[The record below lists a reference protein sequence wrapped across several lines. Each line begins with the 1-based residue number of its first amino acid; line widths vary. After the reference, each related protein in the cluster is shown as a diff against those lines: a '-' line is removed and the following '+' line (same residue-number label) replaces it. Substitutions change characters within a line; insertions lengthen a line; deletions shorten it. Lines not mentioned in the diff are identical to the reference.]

1 MKLGD
6 IRNSITTL
14 PGVGPAA
21 AKLFAKLNVFSIAD
35 LLTLYPKQYDDRTKR
50 TGLSAFRSSKVHC
63 AAIVTSHEWFGYG
76 RMKTLKLIIFDGKTE
91 AELVAF
97 NRPFLEKQFPVGT
110 IIAVTGAFDI
120 KYGKLQSTSFE
131 IIKLSESGSL
141 SDYETATL
149 PDSRVLPVYPLT
161 EGLNQKNVRKT
172 ILAALREYSAG
183 IENELPDYIMER
195 HKLLSKRDAIRAVHA
210 PESLSQTEEARRTLI
225 YEELFHFQCVIA
237 KRAWEHRGAVPDAS
251 LSSSPFEST
260 EERGAKSGNGKIP
273 AADTNEKSAANETK
287 CKHIENQNIGTDESG
302 TANGNSAGIVASES
316 GAHNG
321 AGGTVASENSGYGI
335 TDGGV
340 YEATRQIFI
349 DSLSPLQRELRNRL
363 PFRLTLDQMNV
374 IMEMDDDLDRGYR
387 ERELVANEGK
397 KDPAARAENSR
408 PPVFTMARLLQGDVG
423 SGKTLAAF
431 FACLRVIS
439 WKGQCAF
446 MAPTELL
453 ARQHAENASRM
464 LAPLGIRVA
473 FLTGNVKAGGRAE
486 LLKQLK
492 AGNIDIV
499 IGTHALFSD
508 AVQYNDLQLAVIDEQ
523 HRFGVLQRQAII
535 EKGRKIA
542 GTSSYTLHLLMMS
555 ATPIPQTLALTA
567 FGDLDVSILRTQPE
581 GRKAVKTYLVREGN
595 EANAYEAV
603 RKELE
608 AGHQAYFVY
617 PAIEDGG
624 TDGASETGSDERLK
638 SVGTSAEENGNVRKS
653 VEAAAARSE
662 RAASPPEAT
671 GAKRTRNAQFPL
683 LYAKEK
689 SAPKAAEAM
698 FAFLSERVYPEFECA
713 LIHSRVD
720 EDEQVRILRDFQ
732 KGRIQVLA
740 ATTVIEVGV
749 DVPNATCIVI
759 EQADRFGLAQ
769 LHQLRGRVGRGDAQS
784 YCFLIYGKN
793 ITETGIERM
802 KVLREST
809 DGFFIAERDLK
820 LRGPGE
826 VTGTAQS
833 GDLELG
839 IADIRRDGAI
849 LVEARNDA
857 FEYMRSVLR

>member
-21 AKLFAKLNVFSIAD
+21 AKLFAKLNVFSVAD

-50 TGLSAFRSSKVHC
+50 IGLSAFRSSKVHC
-63 AAIVTSHEWFGYG
+63 AAIVVSHEWFGYG
-76 RMKTLKLIIFDGKTE
+76 RMKTLKLIICDGEAE

-97 NRPFLEKQFPVGT
+97 NRPFLEKQFSVGT
-110 IIAVTGAFDI
+110 IISVTGAFDI

-131 IIKLSESGSL
+131 IIKLSESGDL
-141 SDYETATL
+141 SDYENTML

-183 IENELPDYIMER
+183 IENELPDYIMEK

-210 PESLSQTEEARRTLI
+210 PESLLQAEEARRTLI

-251 LSSSPFEST
+251 LSLSPFEST
-260 EERGAKSGNGKIP
+260 EERGAKSGSGKSP
-273 AADTNEKSAANETK
+273 AA
-287 CKHIENQNIGTDESG
+287 GTDESG
-302 TANGNSAGIVASES
+302 AANGRSQGTVAQS
-316 GAHNG
+316 GAHDG
-321 AGGTVASENSGYGI
+321 

-340 YEATRQIFI
+340 YDATRQIFI
-349 DSLSPLQRELRNRL
+349 DSLSPLQRALYDRL

-374 IMEMDDDLDRGYR
+374 VMEMDDDLDRGYR
-387 ERELVANEGK
+387 ERELVANDEK
-397 KDPAARAENSR
+397 NAQAERAENASPEHTDGGKTGIKTERAENER

-453 ARQHAENASRM
+453 ARQHAENASHM

-473 FLTGNVKAGGRAE
+473 FLTGNVKASGRAE

-499 IGTHALFSD
+499 IGTHALFSE
-508 AVQYNDLQLAVIDEQ
+508 AVQYNDLELAVIDEQ

-567 FGDLDVSILRTQPE
+567 FGDLDVSLLRTQPE

-603 RKELE
+603 RKELK

-617 PAIEDGG
+617 PAIEGDGRQ
-624 TDGASETGSDERLK
+624 TDGED
-638 SVGTSAEENGNVRKS
+638 ENGDNRES
-653 VEAAAARSE
+653 VEAAHARSKAE
-662 RAASPPEAT
+662 AA

-689 SAPKAAEAM
+689 AAAKAAEEM
-698 FAFLSERVYPEFECA
+698 FAFLSERVYPEFSCA

-769 LHQLRGRVGRGDAQS
+769 LHQLRGRVGRGNAQS

-833 GDLELG
+833 GELELG
-839 IADIRRDGAI
+839 IADIRRDGKI
-849 LVEARNDA
+849 LVEARKDA

>member
-14 PGVGPAA
+14 PGVGPVA
-21 AKLFAKLNVFSIAD
+21 AKLFAKLNVFSVAD

-50 TGLSAFRSSKVHC
+50 IPLSAFRSSKVHC
-63 AAIVTSHEWFGYG
+63 AALVVSHEWFGYG
-76 RMKTLKLIIFDGKTE
+76 RMKTLKLIISDGEAE

-110 IIAVTGAFDI
+110 IIAVTGAFDV

-131 IIKLSESGSL
+131 IIKLSESGEL
-141 SDYETATL
+141 SDYEKTTL

-183 IENELPDYIMER
+183 IENELPDYIMEK

-210 PESLSQTEEARRTLI
+210 PESLLQAEEARRTLI

-251 LSSSPFEST
+251 LSFSPFEST
-260 EERGAKSGNGKIP
+260 EERGVKIGSGKSP
-273 AADTNEKSAANETK
+273 AA
-287 CKHIENQNIGTDESG
+287 GTDESG
-302 TANGNSAGIVASES
+302 AANGRSQDTLVPES
-316 GAHNG
+316 GAPDG
-321 AGGTVASENSGYGI
+321 AGG
-335 TDGGV
+335 GV
-340 YEATRQIFI
+340 YDATRQIFI
-349 DSLSPLQRELRNRL
+349 DSLSPLQRALYDRI

-374 IMEMDDDLDRGYR
+374 VMEMDDDLDRGYR
-387 ERELVANEGK
+387 ERELVANDEK
-397 KDPAARAENSR
+397 KAPAKHAENER

-499 IGTHALFSD
+499 IGTHALFSE

-567 FGDLDVSILRTQPE
+567 FGDLDVSLLRTQPE

-617 PAIEDGG
+617 PAIESDGRQ
-624 TDGASETGSDERLK
+624 TDGADTDGSGDNRE
-638 SVGTSAEENGNVRKS
+638 SVGSAYVGS
-653 VEAAAARSE
+653 GAEAKAA
-662 RAASPPEAT
+662 

-689 SAPKAAEAM
+689 SAAKAAEEM
-698 FAFLSERVYPEFECA
+698 FAFLSERVYPEFSCA

-720 EDEQVRILRDFQ
+720 EDEQVRILHDFQ

-759 EQADRFGLAQ
+759 ECSDRFGLAQ

-802 KVLREST
+802 KVLHEST
-809 DGFFIAERDLK
+809 DGFFIAEQDLK

-839 IADIRRDGAI
+839 IADISRDGEI

>member
-1 MKLGD
+1 
-6 IRNSITTL
+6 
-14 PGVGPAA
+14 
-21 AKLFAKLNVFSIAD
+21 
-35 LLTLYPKQYDDRTKR
+35 
-50 TGLSAFRSSKVHC
+50 
-63 AAIVTSHEWFGYG
+63 
-76 RMKTLKLIIFDGKTE
+76 
-91 AELVAF
+91 
-97 NRPFLEKQFPVGT
+97 
-110 IIAVTGAFDI
+110 
-120 KYGKLQSTSFE
+120 
-131 IIKLSESGSL
+131 
-141 SDYETATL
+141 
-149 PDSRVLPVYPLT
+149 
-161 EGLNQKNVRKT
+161 
-172 ILAALREYSAG
+172 
-183 IENELPDYIMER
+183 
-195 HKLLSKRDAIRAVHA
+195 
-210 PESLSQTEEARRTLI
+210 
-225 YEELFHFQCVIA
+225 
-237 KRAWEHRGAVPDAS
+237 
-251 LSSSPFEST
+251 
-260 EERGAKSGNGKIP
+260 
-273 AADTNEKSAANETK
+273 
-287 CKHIENQNIGTDESG
+287 
-302 TANGNSAGIVASES
+302 
-316 GAHNG
+316 
-321 AGGTVASENSGYGI
+321 
-335 TDGGV
+335 
-340 YEATRQIFI
+340 
-349 DSLSPLQRELRNRL
+349 
-363 PFRLTLDQMNV
+363 
-374 IMEMDDDLDRGYR
+374 
-387 ERELVANEGK
+387 
-397 KDPAARAENSR
+397 
-408 PPVFTMARLLQGDVG
+408 
-423 SGKTLAAF
+423 
-431 FACLRVIS
+431 
-439 WKGQCAF
+439 

-473 FLTGNVKAGGRAE
+473 FLTGNVKASGRAE

-499 IGTHALFSD
+499 IGTHALFSE
-508 AVQYNDLQLAVIDEQ
+508 AVQYNDLELAVIDEQ

-567 FGDLDVSILRTQPE
+567 FGDLDVSLLRTQPE

-617 PAIEDGG
+617 PAIEGDGRQ
-624 TDGASETGSDERLK
+624 TDGED
-638 SVGTSAEENGNVRKS
+638 ENGDNRES
-653 VEAAAARSE
+653 VEAAHARSKAE
-662 RAASPPEAT
+662 AA

-689 SAPKAAEAM
+689 SAAKAAEEM
-698 FAFLSERVYPEFECA
+698 FAFLSERVYPEFSCA

-720 EDEQVRILRDFQ
+720 EDEQVRILHDFQ
-732 KGRIQVLA
+732 SGRIQVLA

-769 LHQLRGRVGRGDAQS
+769 LHQLRGRVGRGNAQS

-809 DGFFIAERDLK
+809 DGFFIAEQDLK

-833 GDLELG
+833 GELELG
-839 IADIRRDGAI
+839 IADIRRDGKI
-849 LVEARNDA
+849 LVEARKDA

>member
-21 AKLFAKLNVFSIAD
+21 AKLFAKLNVFSVAD

-50 TGLSAFRSSKVHC
+50 IPLSAFRSSKVHC
-63 AAIVTSHEWFGYG
+63 AALVVSHEWFGYG
-76 RMKTLKLIIFDGKTE
+76 RMKTLKLIICDGEAE

-131 IIKLSESGSL
+131 IIKLSESGDL
-141 SDYETATL
+141 SDYEKTTL

-183 IENELPDYIMER
+183 IENELPDYIMEK

-210 PESLSQTEEARRTLI
+210 PESLLQAEKARQTLI

-251 LSSSPFEST
+251 LSFSPFEST
-260 EERGAKSGNGKIP
+260 EERGVKSGSGKNP
-273 AADTNEKSAANETK
+273 AA
-287 CKHIENQNIGTDESG
+287 GTDESG
-302 TANGNSAGIVASES
+302 AANGRSQGTVAPES
-316 GAHNG
+316 GAHDG
-321 AGGTVASENSGYGI
+321 A
-335 TDGGV
+335 DGGV
-340 YEATRQIFI
+340 YDATRQIFI
-349 DSLSPLQRELRNRL
+349 DSLSPLQRALYDRL

-387 ERELVANEGK
+387 ERELVANDEK
-397 KDPAARAENSR
+397 KDPAKRAENEW

-473 FLTGNVKAGGRAE
+473 FLTGNVKASGRAE

-499 IGTHALFSD
+499 IGTHALFSE

-567 FGDLDVSILRTQPE
+567 FGDLDVSLLRTQPE

-603 RKELE
+603 RKELK

-617 PAIEDGG
+617 PAIEGDGRQ
-624 TDGASETGSDERLK
+624 TDGADTDGSGDNME
-638 SVGTSAEENGNVRKS
+638 SVGSAYVGS
-653 VEAAAARSE
+653 GAEAKAA
-662 RAASPPEAT
+662 

-689 SAPKAAEAM
+689 SAAKAAEEM
-698 FAFLSERVYPEFECA
+698 FAFLSERVYPEFSCA
-713 LIHSRVD
+713 LIHSRID
-720 EDEQVRILRDFQ
+720 EDEQVRILHDFQ

-759 EQADRFGLAQ
+759 ERSDRFGLAQ

-839 IADIRRDGAI
+839 IADISRDGEI

>member
-21 AKLFAKLNVFSIAD
+21 AKLFAKLNVFSVAD

-76 RMKTLKLIIFDGKTE
+76 RMKTLKLIICDGEAE

-110 IIAVTGAFDI
+110 IISVTGAFDV

-131 IIKLSESGSL
+131 IIKLSESGDL
-141 SDYETATL
+141 SDYENTTL
-149 PDSRVLPVYPLT
+149 PDSRILPVYPLT

-172 ILAALREYSAG
+172 ILAALREYSVG
-183 IENELPDYIMER
+183 IENELPDYIMEK

-210 PESLSQTEEARRTLI
+210 PESLLQAEEARRTLI

-251 LSSSPFEST
+251 LSISPFEST
-260 EERGAKSGNGKIP
+260 EERGMKNENGKNP
-273 AADTNEKSAANETK
+273 AA
-287 CKHIENQNIGTDESG
+287 GTDESG
-302 TANGNSAGIVASES
+302 AVNGRSQ
-316 GAHNG
+316 
-321 AGGTVASENSGYGI
+321 GTVAQSGVHDG

-340 YEATRQIFI
+340 YDATRQIFI
-349 DSLSPLQRELRNRL
+349 DSLSPLQRALYDRL

-387 ERELVANEGK
+387 ERELVANDEK
-397 KDPAARAENSR
+397 NAQAERAENASPEHTDGGKTGIKTERAENER

-473 FLTGNVKAGGRAE
+473 FLTGNVKASGRAE

-499 IGTHALFSD
+499 IGTHALFSE
-508 AVQYNDLQLAVIDEQ
+508 AVQYNDLELAVIDEQ

-567 FGDLDVSILRTQPE
+567 FGDLDVSLLRTQPE

-603 RKELE
+603 RKELK

-617 PAIEDGG
+617 PAIEGDGRQ
-624 TDGASETGSDERLK
+624 TDGEDENDDNRE
-638 SVGTSAEENGNVRKS
+638 SAEAAHARSKA
-653 VEAAAARSE
+653 EAA
-662 RAASPPEAT
+662 

-689 SAPKAAEAM
+689 SAAKAAEEM
-698 FAFLSERVYPEFECA
+698 FAFLSERVYPEFSCA

-720 EDEQVRILRDFQ
+720 EDEQVRILHDFQ

-769 LHQLRGRVGRGDAQS
+769 LHQLRGRVGRGNAQS

-809 DGFFIAERDLK
+809 DGFFIAEQDLK

-833 GDLELG
+833 GELELG
-839 IADIRRDGAI
+839 IADIRRDGKI
-849 LVEARNDA
+849 LVEARKDA
-857 FEYMRSVLR
+857 FEYMRSVLH

>member
-21 AKLFAKLNVFSIAD
+21 AKLFAKLNVFSVAD

-50 TGLSAFRSSKVHC
+50 IPLSAFRSSKVHC
-63 AAIVTSHEWFGYG
+63 AALVVSHEWFGYG
-76 RMKTLKLIIFDGKTE
+76 RMKTLKLIISDGEAE

-131 IIKLSESGSL
+131 IIKLSERGNL
-141 SDYETATL
+141 SDYKKTTL
-149 PDSRVLPVYPLT
+149 PDSRVLPIYPLT

-183 IENELPDYIMER
+183 IENELPDYIMEK

-210 PESLSQTEEARRTLI
+210 PESLLQAEKARRTLI

-251 LSSSPFEST
+251 LSLSPFEST
-260 EERGAKSGNGKIP
+260 EERGMKSGSGKSP
-273 AADTNEKSAANETK
+273 AA
-287 CKHIENQNIGTDESG
+287 GTDESG
-302 TANGNSAGIVASES
+302 AANGRAQ
-316 GAHNG
+316 
-321 AGGTVASENSGYGI
+321 GTVAQSGAPDGA
-335 TDGGV
+335 DGGI
-340 YEATRQIFI
+340 YDATRQIFI
-349 DSLSPLQRELRNRL
+349 DSLSPLQRALYDRL

-374 IMEMDDDLDRGYR
+374 VMEMDDDLDRGYR
-387 ERELVANEGK
+387 ERELVANDEK
-397 KDPAARAENSR
+397 KDPAKRAENERS
-408 PPVFTMARLLQGDVG
+408 PVFTMARLLQGDVG

-473 FLTGNVKAGGRAE
+473 FLTGNVKASGRAE

-499 IGTHALFSD
+499 IGTHALFSE

-567 FGDLDVSILRTQPE
+567 FGDLDVSLLRTQPE

-617 PAIEDGG
+617 PAIESDGRRA
-624 TDGASETGSDERLK
+624 DGADGNGDNME
-638 SVGTSAEENGNVRKS
+638 SVGSAHVRS
-653 VEAAAARSE
+653 GA
-662 RAASPPEAT
+662 EAT
-671 GAKRTRNAQFPL
+671 SAKRTRNAQFPL

-689 SAPKAAEAM
+689 SAAKAAEEM

-713 LIHSRVD
+713 LIHSRID
-720 EDEQVRILRDFQ
+720 EDEQVHILHDFQ

-839 IADIRRDGAI
+839 IADIRRDGEI

>member
-21 AKLFAKLNVFSIAD
+21 AKLFAKLNVFSVAD

-50 TGLSAFRSSKVHC
+50 IPLSAFRSSKVHC
-63 AAIVTSHEWFGYG
+63 AALVVSHEWFGYG
-76 RMKTLKLIIFDGKTE
+76 RMKTLKLIICDGEAK

-131 IIKLSESGSL
+131 IIKLSESGEL
-141 SDYETATL
+141 SDYEKTTL

-183 IENELPDYIMER
+183 IENELPDYIMEK

-210 PESLSQTEEARRTLI
+210 PESLLQAEEARRTLI

-251 LSSSPFEST
+251 LSLSPFEST
-260 EERGAKSGNGKIP
+260 EERGAKSGSGKNTD
-273 AADTNEKSAANETK
+273 AGTDKSGAANGRS
-287 CKHIENQNIGTDESG
+287 QGT
-302 TANGNSAGIVASES
+302 VAQS
-316 GAHNG
+316 GAHDG
-321 AGGTVASENSGYGI
+321 AGG
-335 TDGGV
+335 GV
-340 YEATRQIFI
+340 YDATRQIFI
-349 DSLSPLQRELRNRL
+349 DSLSPLQRALYDRL

-374 IMEMDDDLDRGYR
+374 VMEMDDDLDRGYR
-387 ERELVANEGK
+387 ERELLANAEK
-397 KDPAARAENSR
+397 KNPAKRAENER

-473 FLTGNVKAGGRAE
+473 FLTGNVKASGRAE

-499 IGTHALFSD
+499 IGTHALFSE

-567 FGDLDVSILRTQPE
+567 FGDLDVSLLRTRPE

-603 RKELE
+603 RKELK

-617 PAIEDGG
+617 PAIESDGRQ
-624 TDGASETGSDERLK
+624 TDGEDGNGDNRE
-638 SVGTSAEENGNVRKS
+638 SVGSAYVGS
-653 VEAAAARSE
+653 GAEAKAA
-662 RAASPPEAT
+662 

-689 SAPKAAEAM
+689 SAAKAAEEM
-698 FAFLSERVYPEFECA
+698 FAFLSERVYPEFSCA

-720 EDEQVRILRDFQ
+720 EDEQVRILHDFQ

-839 IADIRRDGAI
+839 IADIRRDGEI

>member
-21 AKLFAKLNVFSIAD
+21 AKLFAKLNVFSVAD

-50 TGLSAFRSSKVHC
+50 IGLSAFRSSKVHC

-76 RMKTLKLIIFDGKTE
+76 RMKTLKLIICDGEAE

-110 IIAVTGAFDI
+110 IISVTGAFDI

-131 IIKLSESGSL
+131 IIKLSESGDL
-141 SDYETATL
+141 SDYEETTL

-183 IENELPDYIMER
+183 IENELPDYIMEK

-210 PESLSQTEEARRTLI
+210 PESLLQAEEARRTLI

-251 LSSSPFEST
+251 LSFSPFEST
-260 EERGAKSGNGKIP
+260 EARNVKSGSGKSP
-273 AADTNEKSAANETK
+273 VS
-287 CKHIENQNIGTDESG
+287 GTDESG
-302 TANGNSAGIVASES
+302 AANGRA
-316 GAHNG
+316 
-321 AGGTVASENSGYGI
+321 AGGIAPESTHDGA
-335 TDGGV
+335 DGGI
-340 YEATRQIFI
+340 YDATRQIFI
-349 DSLSPLQRELRNRL
+349 DSLSPLQRALYDRI

-387 ERELVANEGK
+387 ERELVANDEK
-397 KDPAARAENSR
+397 NDAAERAENER

-473 FLTGNVKAGGRAE
+473 FLTGNVKASGRSE

-535 EKGRKIA
+535 EKGRKIEH
-542 GTSSYTLHLLMMS
+542 TSSYTLHLLMMS

-567 FGDLDVSILRTQPE
+567 FGDLDVSLLRTQPE

-595 EANAYEAV
+595 ETNAYEAV

-617 PAIEDGG
+617 PAIEGDGRH
-624 TDGASETGSDERLK
+624 TDGNDD
-638 SVGTSAEENGNVRKS
+638 N
-653 VEAAAARSE
+653 VEAAEAAHVRSE
-662 RAASPPEAT
+662 ADAKTAD
-671 GAKRTRNAQFPL
+671 AKRTRNAQFPL

-689 SAPKAAEAM
+689 SAAKAAEEM

-720 EDEQVRILRDFQ
+720 EDEQVRILHDFQ
-732 KGRIQVLA
+732 SGRIQVLA

-809 DGFFIAERDLK
+809 DGFFIAEQDLK

-833 GDLELG
+833 GELELG
-839 IADIRRDGAI
+839 IADIRRDGKI
-849 LVEARNDA
+849 LVEARKDA
-857 FEYMRSVLR
+857 FEYMRSVLH

>member
-21 AKLFAKLNVFSIAD
+21 AKLFAKLNVFSVAD

-63 AAIVTSHEWFGYG
+63 AALVTSHEWFGYG
-76 RMKTLKLIIFDGKTE
+76 RMKTLKLIICDGEAE

-97 NRPFLEKQFPVGT
+97 NRPFLEKQFPVGA

-131 IIKLSESGSL
+131 IIKLSESGDL
-141 SDYETATL
+141 SDYEKTTL

-210 PESLSQTEEARRTLI
+210 PESLLQAEEARRTLI

-251 LSSSPFEST
+251 LSLSPFEST
-260 EERGAKSGNGKIP
+260 EERSVKIGSGKSP
-273 AADTNEKSAANETK
+273 AA
-287 CKHIENQNIGTDESG
+287 GTDESG
-302 TANGNSAGIVASES
+302 AADGISAGSIAPEI
-316 GAHNG
+316 GAHDG
-321 AGGTVASENSGYGI
+321 A
-335 TDGGV
+335 DGGI
-340 YEATRQIFI
+340 YDATRQIFI
-349 DSLSPLQRELRNRL
+349 DSLSPLQRALYDRL
-363 PFRLTLDQMNV
+363 PFRLTFDQMNV

-387 ERELVANEGK
+387 ERELVANDEK
-397 KDPAARAENSR
+397 KDPAKRAKNERS
-408 PPVFTMARLLQGDVG
+408 PVFTMARLLQGDVG

-453 ARQHAENASRM
+453 ARQHAENASHM

-499 IGTHALFSD
+499 IGTHALFSE

-617 PAIEDGG
+617 PAIESDGRQ
-624 TDGASETGSDERLK
+624 TDGEDGNGDNME
-638 SVGTSAEENGNVRKS
+638 SVGSAYVGS
-653 VEAAAARSE
+653 EADAKAA
-662 RAASPPEAT
+662 

-689 SAPKAAEAM
+689 SAAKAAEEM

-839 IADIRRDGAI
+839 IADIRRDGKI

>member
-21 AKLFAKLNVFSIAD
+21 AKLFAKLNVFSVAD

-50 TGLSAFRSSKVHC
+50 IGLSAFRSSKVHC

-76 RMKTLKLIIFDGKTE
+76 RMKTLKLIICDGEAE

-131 IIKLSESGSL
+131 IIKLSERGDL
-141 SDYETATL
+141 SDYEKTTL

-183 IENELPDYIMER
+183 IENELPDYIMEK

-210 PESLSQTEEARRTLI
+210 PESLLQAEKARRTLI
-225 YEELFHFQCVIA
+225 YEEFFHFQCVIA

-251 LSSSPFEST
+251 LSISTFEST
-260 EERGAKSGNGKIP
+260 ETRNVKSGSGKSP
-273 AADTNEKSAANETK
+273 AA
-287 CKHIENQNIGTDESG
+287 GTDESG
-302 TANGNSAGIVASES
+302 AANGRSQ
-316 GAHNG
+316 
-321 AGGTVASENSGYGI
+321 GTVAQSGVHDS

-340 YEATRQIFI
+340 YDATRQIFI
-349 DSLSPLQRELRNRL
+349 DSLSPLQRALYDRI

-387 ERELVANEGK
+387 ERELVANDEK
-397 KDPAARAENSR
+397 KAPAKRAQNER

-567 FGDLDVSILRTQPE
+567 FGDLDVSLLRTQPE

-617 PAIEDGG
+617 PAIEGDGRQ
-624 TDGASETGSDERLK
+624 TDGED
-638 SVGTSAEENGNVRKS
+638 ENGDDTES
-653 VEAAAARSE
+653 VEAAHTRSGAEAA
-662 RAASPPEAT
+662 

-689 SAPKAAEAM
+689 SAAKAAEEM
-698 FAFLSERVYPEFECA
+698 FAFLSERVYPEFSCA

-720 EDEQVRILRDFQ
+720 EDEQVRILHDFQ
-732 KGRIQVLA
+732 SGRIQVLA

-809 DGFFIAERDLK
+809 DGFFIAEQDLK

-833 GDLELG
+833 GELELG
-839 IADIRRDGAI
+839 IADIRRDGKI
-849 LVEARNDA
+849 LVEARKDA

>member
-6 IRNSITTL
+6 IRNSITSL

-21 AKLFAKLNVFSIAD
+21 AKLFAKLNVFSVAD

-50 TGLSAFRSSKVHC
+50 IALSAFRSSKVHC
-63 AAIVTSHEWFGYG
+63 AALVVSHEWFGYG
-76 RMKTLKLIIFDGKTE
+76 RMKTLKLIISDGEAE

-110 IIAVTGAFDI
+110 IIAVTGAFDV

-131 IIKLSESGSL
+131 IIKLSERGDL
-141 SDYETATL
+141 SDYEETTL

-183 IENELPDYIMER
+183 IENELPDYIMEK
-195 HKLLSKRDAIRAVHA
+195 HKLFSKRDAIRAVHT
-210 PESLSQTEEARRTLI
+210 PESLLQAEEARRTLI

-251 LSSSPFEST
+251 LSFSPFEST
-260 EERGAKSGNGKIP
+260 EERGVKSGSGKSP
-273 AADTNEKSAANETK
+273 SA
-287 CKHIENQNIGTDESG
+287 GTDESG
-302 TANGNSAGIVASES
+302 AVNGRAQGTVAQS
-316 GAHNG
+316 GAHDG
-321 AGGTVASENSGYGI
+321 A
-335 TDGGV
+335 DGGV
-340 YEATRQIFI
+340 YDATRQIFI
-349 DSLSPLQRELRNRL
+349 DSLSPLQRALYDRL

-387 ERELVANEGK
+387 ERELVANDEK
-397 KDPAARAENSR
+397 KAPAKRAQNER

-453 ARQHAENASRM
+453 ARQHAENASHM

-499 IGTHALFSD
+499 IGTHALFSE

-567 FGDLDVSILRTQPE
+567 FGDLDVSLLRTQPE

-617 PAIEDGG
+617 PAIEGDGRQ
-624 TDGASETGSDERLK
+624 TDGEDGNGGNME
-638 SVGTSAEENGNVRKS
+638 SVGSAYVGS
-653 VEAAAARSE
+653 GA
-662 RAASPPEAT
+662 EAT
-671 GAKRTRNAQFPL
+671 STKRTRNAQFPL

-689 SAPKAAEAM
+689 STAKAAEEM

-713 LIHSRVD
+713 LIHSRID

-839 IADIRRDGAI
+839 IADIRRDGEI

>member
-6 IRNSITTL
+6 IHNSVTTL

-21 AKLFAKLNVFSIAD
+21 AKLFAKLNVFSVAD
-35 LLTLYPKQYDDRTKR
+35 LLTLYPKQYDDRTRR
-50 TGLSAFRSSKVHC
+50 TPLSAFRSSKVHC
-63 AAIVTSHEWFGYG
+63 AALVTSHEWFGYG
-76 RMKTLKLIIFDGKTE
+76 RMKTLKLLISDGETE

-97 NRPFLEKQFPVGT
+97 NRPFLEKQFPVGA
-110 IIAVTGAFDI
+110 IIAVTGTFDI

-131 IIKLSESGSL
+131 IIKIAESGSL
-141 SDYETATL
+141 SDYEKSPL
-149 PDSRVLPVYPLT
+149 PDSRVFALYPLT
-161 EGLNQKNVRKT
+161 EGLSQKNVRKT
-172 ILAALREYSAG
+172 IAAALREYGAG
-183 IENELPDYIMER
+183 IENELPDYIMEK
-195 HKLLSKRDAIRAVHA
+195 HKLLAKRDAIRAVHT
-210 PESLSQTEEARRTLI
+210 PESLLQAEEARRTLI

-251 LSSSPFEST
+251 LPASPFESGDET
-260 EERGAKSGNGKIP
+260 KR
-273 AADTNEKSAANETK
+273 ADGGTAVPDANE
-287 CKHIENQNIGTDESG
+287 S
-302 TANGNSAGIVASES
+302 
-316 GAHNG
+316 
-321 AGGTVASENSGYGI
+321 
-335 TDGGV
+335 GV
-340 YEATRQIFI
+340 YEVTRQIFI
-349 DSLSPLQRELRNRL
+349 ESLSPLQKALYNRL
-363 PFRLTLDQMNV
+363 PFRLTLDQMNAV
-374 IMEMDDDLDRGYR
+374 MEMDDDLDRGYR
-387 ERELVANEGK
+387 ERELLANEK
-397 KDPAARAENSR
+397 SETENAAAERVKTECTKNER

-473 FLTGNVKAGGRAE
+473 FLTGNVKASGRAE

-499 IGTHALFSD
+499 IGTHALFSE
-508 AVQYNDLQLAVIDEQ
+508 AVQYNDLELAVIDEQ

-567 FGDLDVSILRTQPE
+567 FGDLDVSLLRTQPE

-617 PAIEDGG
+617 PAIEGDGRQ
-624 TDGASETGSDERLK
+624 TDGED
-638 SVGTSAEENGNVRKS
+638 ENGDDTES
-653 VEAAAARSE
+653 VEAAHTRSGAEAA
-662 RAASPPEAT
+662 

-683 LYAKEK
+683 LYGKEK
-689 SAPKAAEAM
+689 SAAKAAEEM
-698 FAFLSERVYPEFECA
+698 FAFLSERVYPEFSCA

-720 EDEQVRILRDFQ
+720 EDEQVRILHDFQ
-732 KGRIQVLA
+732 SGRIQVLA

-769 LHQLRGRVGRGDAQS
+769 LHQLRGRVGRGNAQS

-809 DGFFIAERDLK
+809 DGFFIAEQDLK

-833 GDLELG
+833 GELELG
-839 IADIRRDGAI
+839 IADIRRDGKI
-849 LVEARNDA
+849 LVEARKDA
-857 FEYMRSVLR
+857 FEYMRSVLH

>member
-21 AKLFAKLNVFSIAD
+21 AKLFAKLNVFSVAD

-50 TGLSAFRSSKVHC
+50 IGLSAFRSSKVHC

-76 RMKTLKLIIFDGKTE
+76 RMKTLKLIICDGEAE

-110 IIAVTGAFDI
+110 IISVTGAFDI

-131 IIKLSESGSL
+131 IIKLSESGDL
-141 SDYETATL
+141 SDYEKTTL

-183 IENELPDYIMER
+183 IENELPDYIMEK

-210 PESLSQTEEARRTLI
+210 PESLLQAEEARRTLI

-251 LSSSPFEST
+251 LSLSPFEST
-260 EERGAKSGNGKIP
+260 EERGAKSGSGKSP
-273 AADTNEKSAANETK
+273 AA
-287 CKHIENQNIGTDESG
+287 GTDESG
-302 TANGNSAGIVASES
+302 AANGRSQ
-316 GAHNG
+316 
-321 AGGTVASENSGYGI
+321 GTVAQSGVHDG

-340 YEATRQIFI
+340 YDATRQIFI
-349 DSLSPLQRELRNRL
+349 DSLSPLQRALYDRL

-374 IMEMDDDLDRGYR
+374 VMEMDDDLDRGYR
-387 ERELVANEGK
+387 ERELVANDEK
-397 KDPAARAENSR
+397 KAPAKRAENER

-499 IGTHALFSD
+499 IGTHALFSE
-508 AVQYNDLQLAVIDEQ
+508 AVQYNDLELAVIDEQ

-567 FGDLDVSILRTQPE
+567 FGDLDVSLLRTQPE

-617 PAIEDGG
+617 PAIEGDGRQ
-624 TDGASETGSDERLK
+624 TDGED
-638 SVGTSAEENGNVRKS
+638 ENGDDTES
-653 VEAAAARSE
+653 VEAAHTRSGAEAA
-662 RAASPPEAT
+662 
-671 GAKRTRNAQFPL
+671 GAKRKRNAQFPL

-689 SAPKAAEAM
+689 SAAKAAEEM
-698 FAFLSERVYPEFECA
+698 FAFLSERVYPEFSCA
-713 LIHSRVD
+713 LIHSRVE
-720 EDEQVRILRDFQ
+720 EDEQVRILHDFQ
-732 KGRIQVLA
+732 SGRIQVLA

-759 EQADRFGLAQ
+759 ERSDRFGLAQ
-769 LHQLRGRVGRGDAQS
+769 LHQLRGRVGRGNAQS

-809 DGFFIAERDLK
+809 DGFFIAEQDLK

-833 GDLELG
+833 GELELG
-839 IADIRRDGAI
+839 IADIRRDGKI
-849 LVEARNDA
+849 LVEARKDA
-857 FEYMRSVLR
+857 FEYMRSVLH

>member
-21 AKLFAKLNVFSIAD
+21 AKLFAKLNVFSVAD

-50 TGLSAFRSSKVHC
+50 IPLSAFRSSKVHC
-63 AAIVTSHEWFGYG
+63 AALVVSHEWFGYG
-76 RMKTLKLIIFDGKTE
+76 RMKTLKLIISDGEAE

-110 IIAVTGAFDI
+110 IIAVTGAFDV

-131 IIKLSESGSL
+131 IIKLSERGDL
-141 SDYETATL
+141 SDYKKTTL

-183 IENELPDYIMER
+183 IENELPDYIMEK

-210 PESLSQTEEARRTLI
+210 PESLLQAEKARRTLI

-251 LSSSPFEST
+251 LSLSPFEST
-260 EERGAKSGNGKIP
+260 EERGAKSGSGKSP
-273 AADTNEKSAANETK
+273 AA
-287 CKHIENQNIGTDESG
+287 GTDESG
-302 TANGNSAGIVASES
+302 AANGRSQ
-316 GAHNG
+316 
-321 AGGTVASENSGYGI
+321 GTVAQSCAHDG

-340 YEATRQIFI
+340 YDATRQIFI
-349 DSLSPLQRELRNRL
+349 DSLSPLQRALYDRL

-374 IMEMDDDLDRGYR
+374 VMEMDDDLDRGYR
-387 ERELVANEGK
+387 ERELVANDEK
-397 KDPAARAENSR
+397 KDPAKRTENERS
-408 PPVFTMARLLQGDVG
+408 PVFTMARLLQGDVG

-473 FLTGNVKAGGRAE
+473 FLTGNVKASGRAE

-499 IGTHALFSD
+499 IGTHALFSE

-567 FGDLDVSILRTQPE
+567 FGDLDVSLLRTQPE

-603 RKELE
+603 RKELK
-608 AGHQAYFVY
+608 AGYQAYFVY
-617 PAIEDGG
+617 PAIESDGRQANG
-624 TDGASETGSDERLK
+624 ADTDGNGDNME
-638 SVGTSAEENGNVRKS
+638 SVGSAYVGS
-653 VEAAAARSE
+653 GAEAKAA
-662 RAASPPEAT
+662 
-671 GAKRTRNAQFPL
+671 GAKRTRNVQFPL

-689 SAPKAAEAM
+689 SAAKAAEEM
-698 FAFLSERVYPEFECA
+698 FAFLSERVYPEFSCA
-713 LIHSRVD
+713 LIHSRID
-720 EDEQVRILRDFQ
+720 EDEQVRILHDFQ

-759 EQADRFGLAQ
+759 ERSDRFGLAQ

-839 IADIRRDGAI
+839 IADISRDGEI

>member
-21 AKLFAKLNVFSIAD
+21 AKLFAKLNVFSVAD

-50 TGLSAFRSSKVHC
+50 IPLSAFRSSKVHC
-63 AAIVTSHEWFGYG
+63 AALVVSHEWFGYG
-76 RMKTLKLIIFDGKTE
+76 RMKTLKLIICDGEAE

-110 IIAVTGAFDI
+110 IIAVTGAFDV

-131 IIKLSESGSL
+131 IIKLSESGDL
-141 SDYETATL
+141 SDYEKTTL

-183 IENELPDYIMER
+183 IENELPDYIMEK

-210 PESLSQTEEARRTLI
+210 PESLLQAEEARRTLI

-251 LSSSPFEST
+251 LSLSPFEST
-260 EERGAKSGNGKIP
+260 EERGVKSGSGKSP
-273 AADTNEKSAANETK
+273 AA
-287 CKHIENQNIGTDESG
+287 GTDESG
-302 TANGNSAGIVASES
+302 AVNGRVQGTVAQS
-316 GAHNG
+316 GAPDG
-321 AGGTVASENSGYGI
+321 AGGGI
-335 TDGGV
+335 YD
-340 YEATRQIFI
+340 ATRQIFI
-349 DSLSPLQRELRNRL
+349 DSLSPLQRALYDRL

-374 IMEMDDDLDRGYR
+374 VMEMDDDLDRGYR
-387 ERELVANEGK
+387 ERELVANDEK
-397 KDPAARAENSR
+397 KDPEKRAQNERS
-408 PPVFTMARLLQGDVG
+408 PVFTMARLLQGDVG

-473 FLTGNVKAGGRAE
+473 FLTGNVKASGRAE

-499 IGTHALFSD
+499 IGTHALFSE

-567 FGDLDVSILRTQPE
+567 FGDLDVSLLRTQPE

-603 RKELE
+603 RKELK

-617 PAIEDGG
+617 PAIESDGRRA
-624 TDGASETGSDERLK
+624 DGADGSDDNME
-638 SVGTSAEENGNVRKS
+638 SVGSAYVGSGAEAKS
-653 VEAAAARSE
+653 
-662 RAASPPEAT
+662 
-671 GAKRTRNAQFPL
+671 AKRTRNAQFPL

-689 SAPKAAEAM
+689 SAAKAAEAM

-713 LIHSRVD
+713 LIHSRID
-720 EDEQVRILRDFQ
+720 EDEQVHILHDFQ

-759 EQADRFGLAQ
+759 ERSDRFGLAQ

-809 DGFFIAERDLK
+809 DGFFIAEQDLK

-839 IADIRRDGAI
+839 IADIRRDGEI

>member
-21 AKLFAKLNVFSIAD
+21 AKLFAKLNVFSVAD
-35 LLTLYPKQYDDRTKR
+35 LLTLYPKQYDDRTKC

-63 AAIVTSHEWFGYG
+63 AALVVSHEWFGYG
-76 RMKTLKLIIFDGKTE
+76 RMKTLKLIISDGEAE

-97 NRPFLEKQFPVGT
+97 NRPFLEKQFPVGA
-110 IIAVTGAFDI
+110 IISVTGAFDI

-131 IIKLSESGSL
+131 IIKLSESGDL
-141 SDYETATL
+141 SDYKKTAL

-183 IENELPDYIMER
+183 IENELPDYIMEK

-210 PESLSQTEEARRTLI
+210 PESLLQAEKARRTLI

-251 LSSSPFEST
+251 LSLSPFEST
-260 EERGAKSGNGKIP
+260 EERGAKSGSGKNTD
-273 AADTNEKSAANETK
+273 A
-287 CKHIENQNIGTDESG
+287 GTDESG
-302 TANGNSAGIVASES
+302 AADGISAGSIAPEI
-316 GAHNG
+316 GAPDG
-321 AGGTVASENSGYGI
+321 
-335 TDGGV
+335 TDGGI
-340 YEATRQIFI
+340 YDATRQIFI
-349 DSLSPLQRELRNRL
+349 DSLSPLQRALYDRL

-387 ERELVANEGK
+387 ERELVANDEK
-397 KDPAARAENSR
+397 NDAAERAETER

-473 FLTGNVKAGGRAE
+473 FLTGNVKASGRSE

-535 EKGRKIA
+535 EKGRKIEH
-542 GTSSYTLHLLMMS
+542 TSSYTLHLLMMS

-567 FGDLDVSILRTQPE
+567 FGDLDVSLLRTQPE
-581 GRKAVKTYLVREGN
+581 GRKTVKTYLVREGN

-617 PAIEDGG
+617 PAIEGDGRQ
-624 TDGASETGSDERLK
+624 TDGNDD
-638 SVGTSAEENGNVRKS
+638 N
-653 VEAAAARSE
+653 VEAAEAAHVRSE
-662 RAASPPEAT
+662 ADAKTAD
-671 GAKRTRNAQFPL
+671 AKRTRNAQFPL

-689 SAPKAAEAM
+689 SAAKAAEEM

-720 EDEQVRILRDFQ
+720 EDEQVRILHDFQ

-833 GDLELG
+833 GELELG
-839 IADIRRDGAI
+839 IADIRRDGEI

>member
-21 AKLFAKLNVFSIAD
+21 AKLFAKLNVFSVAD

-50 TGLSAFRSSKVHC
+50 MPLSAFRSSKVHC
-63 AAIVTSHEWFGYG
+63 AALVVSHEWFGYG
-76 RMKTLKLIIFDGKTE
+76 RMKTLKLIISDGEAE

-110 IIAVTGAFDI
+110 IISVTGAFDV

-131 IIKLSESGSL
+131 IIKFAESGDL
-141 SDYETATL
+141 SDYERTTL

-183 IENELPDYIMER
+183 IENELPDYIMEK

-210 PESLSQTEEARRTLI
+210 PESLLQAEKARRTLI

-237 KRAWEHRGAVPDAS
+237 KRAWEHRGTVPDAS
-251 LSSSPFEST
+251 LSLSPFEST
-260 EERGAKSGNGKIP
+260 EERGAKSGSGKSP
-273 AADTNEKSAANETK
+273 AA
-287 CKHIENQNIGTDESG
+287 GTDESG
-302 TANGNSAGIVASES
+302 AANGRSQGTVAQS
-316 GAHNG
+316 GAHDG
-321 AGGTVASENSGYGI
+321 

-340 YEATRQIFI
+340 YDATRQIFI
-349 DSLSPLQRELRNRL
+349 DSLSPLQRALYDRL

-387 ERELVANEGK
+387 ERELVANDEK
-397 KDPAARAENSR
+397 NAQAERAENASPEHTDGGKTGIKTERAENER

-473 FLTGNVKAGGRAE
+473 FLTGNVKASGRAE

-499 IGTHALFSD
+499 IGTHALFSE

-567 FGDLDVSILRTQPE
+567 FGDLDVSLLRTQPE

-617 PAIEDGG
+617 PAIEGDGRQ
-624 TDGASETGSDERLK
+624 TDGED
-638 SVGTSAEENGNVRKS
+638 ENGDDTES
-653 VEAAAARSE
+653 VEAAHTRSGAEAA
-662 RAASPPEAT
+662 

-689 SAPKAAEAM
+689 SAAKAAEEM

-720 EDEQVRILRDFQ
+720 EDEQVRILHDFQ

-839 IADIRRDGAI
+839 IADISRDGEI

>member
-21 AKLFAKLNVFSIAD
+21 AKLFAKLNVFSVAD

-63 AAIVTSHEWFGYG
+63 AALVVSHEWFGYG
-76 RMKTLKLIIFDGKTE
+76 RMKTLKLIISDGGAE

-97 NRPFLEKQFPVGT
+97 NRPFLEKQFPVGA
-110 IIAVTGAFDI
+110 IISVTGAFDI

-131 IIKLSESGSL
+131 IIKLSESGDL
-141 SDYETATL
+141 SDYEKTAL

-183 IENELPDYIMER
+183 IENELPDYIMEK

-210 PESLSQTEEARRTLI
+210 PESLLQAEEARRTLI

-251 LSSSPFEST
+251 LSLSPFENT
-260 EERGAKSGNGKIP
+260 EERGVKSGSGKSP
-273 AADTNEKSAANETK
+273 SA
-287 CKHIENQNIGTDESG
+287 GTDESG
-302 TANGNSAGIVASES
+302 AANGRSQ
-316 GAHNG
+316 
-321 AGGTVASENSGYGI
+321 GTVAQSGVHDS

-340 YEATRQIFI
+340 YDATRQIFI
-349 DSLSPLQRELRNRL
+349 DSLSPLQRALYDRL

-374 IMEMDDDLDRGYR
+374 VMEMDDDLDRGYR
-387 ERELVANEGK
+387 ERELVANAEK
-397 KDPAARAENSR
+397 KAPAERAENER

-473 FLTGNVKAGGRAE
+473 FLTGNVKASGRAE

-499 IGTHALFSD
+499 IGTHALFSE

-567 FGDLDVSILRTQPE
+567 FGDLDVSLLRTQPE

-595 EANAYEAV
+595 EANVYEAV

-617 PAIEDGG
+617 PAIESDGRQ
-624 TDGASETGSDERLK
+624 TDGEDGNGDNME
-638 SVGTSAEENGNVRKS
+638 SVGSAHV
-653 VEAAAARSE
+653 RSE
-662 RAASPPEAT
+662 AEAT
-671 GAKRTRNAQFPL
+671 SAKRTRNAQFPL

-689 SAPKAAEAM
+689 SAAKAAEEM
-698 FAFLSERVYPEFECA
+698 FAFLSERVYPEFSCA

-809 DGFFIAERDLK
+809 DGFFIAEQDLK

-833 GDLELG
+833 GELELG
-839 IADIRRDGAI
+839 IADIRRDGKI
-849 LVEARNDA
+849 LVEARKDA
-857 FEYMRSVLR
+857 FEYMRSVLH

>member
-21 AKLFAKLNVFSIAD
+21 AKLFAKLNVFSVAD

-63 AAIVTSHEWFGYG
+63 AALVVSHEWFGYG
-76 RMKTLKLIIFDGKTE
+76 RMKTLKLIISDGEAE

-131 IIKLSESGSL
+131 IIKLSESGNL
-141 SDYETATL
+141 SDYEKTTL

-183 IENELPDYIMER
+183 IENELPDYIMEK

-210 PESLSQTEEARRTLI
+210 PESLLQAEEARRTLI

-251 LSSSPFEST
+251 LSFSPFEST
-260 EERGAKSGNGKIP
+260 EERGAKSGSGKSP
-273 AADTNEKSAANETK
+273 AA
-287 CKHIENQNIGTDESG
+287 GTDESG
-302 TANGNSAGIVASES
+302 AANGISAGTITPEIGTHD
-316 GAHNG
+316 GA
-321 AGGTVASENSGYGI
+321 
-335 TDGGV
+335 DGGI
-340 YEATRQIFI
+340 YDATRQIFI
-349 DSLSPLQRELRNRL
+349 DSLSPLQRALYDRL

-374 IMEMDDDLDRGYR
+374 VMEMDDDLDRGYR
-387 ERELVANEGK
+387 ERELVANDEK
-397 KDPAARAENSR
+397 KDPAKRAENER

-453 ARQHAENASRM
+453 ARQHAENASHM

-499 IGTHALFSD
+499 IGTHALFSE

-567 FGDLDVSILRTQPE
+567 FGDLDVSLLRTQPE

-603 RKELE
+603 RKELK

-617 PAIEDGG
+617 PAIESDGRQ
-624 TDGASETGSDERLK
+624 TDGEDGNGDNME
-638 SVGTSAEENGNVRKS
+638 SVGSAYVGSGSKADTK
-653 VEAAAARSE
+653 AAD
-662 RAASPPEAT
+662 
-671 GAKRTRNAQFPL
+671 AKRTRNAQFPL

-689 SAPKAAEAM
+689 SAAKAAEEM

-713 LIHSRVD
+713 LIHSRID

-759 EQADRFGLAQ
+759 ERSDRFGLAQ

-839 IADIRRDGAI
+839 IADIRRDGEI

>member
-6 IRNSITTL
+6 IHNSVTTL

-21 AKLFAKLNVFSIAD
+21 AKLFAKLNVFSVAD
-35 LLTLYPKQYDDRTKR
+35 LLTLYPKQYDDRTRR
-50 TGLSAFRSSKVHC
+50 TPLSAFRSSKVHC
-63 AAIVTSHEWFGYG
+63 AALVTSHEWFGYG
-76 RMKTLKLIIFDGKTE
+76 RMKTLKLLISDGETE

-97 NRPFLEKQFPVGT
+97 NRPFLEKQFPVGA

-131 IIKLSESGSL
+131 IIKIAESGSL
-141 SDYETATL
+141 SDYEKSPL
-149 PDSRVLPVYPLT
+149 PDSRVFPLYPLT

-172 ILAALREYSAG
+172 IAAALREYGAG
-183 IENELPDYIMER
+183 IENELPDYIMKK
-195 HKLLSKRDAIRAVHA
+195 HKLLAKRDAIRAVHT
-210 PESLSQTEEARRTLI
+210 PESLLQAEEARRTLI

-251 LSSSPFEST
+251 LPASPFESGDET
-260 EERGAKSGNGKIP
+260 KR
-273 AADTNEKSAANETK
+273 ADGGTAVPDANE
-287 CKHIENQNIGTDESG
+287 S
-302 TANGNSAGIVASES
+302 
-316 GAHNG
+316 
-321 AGGTVASENSGYGI
+321 
-335 TDGGV
+335 GV
-340 YEATRQIFI
+340 YEVTRQIFI
-349 DSLSPLQRELRNRL
+349 ESLSPLQKALYNRL
-363 PFRLTLDQMNV
+363 PFRLTLDQMNAV
-374 IMEMDDDLDRGYR
+374 MEMDDDLDRGYR
-387 ERELVANEGK
+387 ERELLANEK
-397 KDPAARAENSR
+397 SETEKAAAERVKTECTKNER

-464 LAPLGIRVA
+464 LAPLGVRVA
-473 FLTGNVKAGGRAE
+473 FLTGNVKAGGRSE

-499 IGTHALFSD
+499 IGTHALFSQ

-567 FGDLDVSILRTQPE
+567 FGDLDVSVLRTQIA
-581 GRKAVKTYLVREGN
+581 GRKPVKTYLVREGN
-595 EANAYEAV
+595 ESNAYEAV
-603 RKELE
+603 RKELQ
-608 AGHQAYFVY
+608 AGRQAYFVY
-617 PAIEDGG
+617 PAIEGDGG
-624 TDGASETGSDERLK
+624 DYTGADAGASG
-638 SVGTSAEENGNVRKS
+638 
-653 VEAAAARSE
+653 
-662 RAASPPEAT
+662 T
-671 GAKRTRNAQFPL
+671 GAYGKGDNGVRRTDTAPHVREESDATENAQRARKTQL
-683 LYAKEK
+683 ALSYTKEK
-689 SAPKAAEAM
+689 SAVKAAEAM
-698 FAFLSERVYPEFECA
+698 FALLSERVYPEFSCA
-713 LIHSRVD
+713 LLHSRVD

-759 EQADRFGLAQ
+759 EQADGFGLAQ
-769 LHQLRGRVGRGDAQS
+769 LHQLRGRVGRGDAQA

-802 KVLREST
+802 KTLREST

-833 GDLELG
+833 GELELG
-839 IADIRRDGAI
+839 IADIRRDGKI

>member
-21 AKLFAKLNVFSIAD
+21 AKLFAKLNVFSVAD

-50 TGLSAFRSSKVHC
+50 IPLSAFRSSKVHC
-63 AAIVTSHEWFGYG
+63 AALVVSHEWFGYG
-76 RMKTLKLIIFDGKTE
+76 RMKTLKLIISDGEAE

-97 NRPFLEKQFPVGT
+97 NRPFLEKQFPVGA
-110 IIAVTGAFDI
+110 IISVTGAFDI

-131 IIKLSESGSL
+131 IIKLSESGDL
-141 SDYETATL
+141 SDYEKTAL

-183 IENELPDYIMER
+183 IENELPDYIMEK

-210 PESLSQTEEARRTLI
+210 PESLLQAEEARQTLI

-251 LSSSPFEST
+251 LSLSPFENT
-260 EERGAKSGNGKIP
+260 EECGVKSGSGKSP
-273 AADTNEKSAANETK
+273 SA
-287 CKHIENQNIGTDESG
+287 GTDESG
-302 TANGNSAGIVASES
+302 AADGISAGSIAPEI
-316 GAHNG
+316 GAHDG
-321 AGGTVASENSGYGI
+321 A
-335 TDGGV
+335 DGGI
-340 YEATRQIFI
+340 YDATRQIFI
-349 DSLSPLQRELRNRL
+349 DSLSPLQRALYDRL
-363 PFRLTLDQMNV
+363 PFRLTFDQMNV

-387 ERELVANEGK
+387 ERELVANDEK
-397 KDPAARAENSR
+397 KAPAERAENER

-453 ARQHAENASRM
+453 ARQHAENASHM

-499 IGTHALFSD
+499 IGTHALFSE

-567 FGDLDVSILRTQPE
+567 FGDLDVSLLRTQPE

-617 PAIEDGG
+617 PAIESDGRQ
-624 TDGASETGSDERLK
+624 TDGEDG
-638 SVGTSAEENGNVRKS
+638 NGDNMES
-653 VEAAAARSE
+653 VETAHARSE
-662 RAASPPEAT
+662 ADAKTA

-689 SAPKAAEAM
+689 SAAKAAEEM
-698 FAFLSERVYPEFECA
+698 FAFLSERVYSEFECA
-713 LIHSRVD
+713 LIHSRID

-802 KVLREST
+802 KVLRENT

-839 IADIRRDGAI
+839 IADIRRDGEI

>member
-21 AKLFAKLNVFSIAD
+21 AKLFAKLNVFSVAD

-50 TGLSAFRSSKVHC
+50 IPLSAFRSSKVHC
-63 AAIVTSHEWFGYG
+63 AALVVSHEWFGYG
-76 RMKTLKLIIFDGKTE
+76 RMKTLKLIISDGEAE

-97 NRPFLEKQFPVGT
+97 NRPFLEKQFPVGA
-110 IIAVTGAFDI
+110 IISVTGAFDV

-131 IIKLSESGSL
+131 IIKLSESGDL
-141 SDYETATL
+141 SDYEKTTL

-183 IENELPDYIMER
+183 IENELPDYIMEK

-210 PESLSQTEEARRTLI
+210 PESLLQAEKARRTLI

-251 LSSSPFEST
+251 LSLSPFEST
-260 EERGAKSGNGKIP
+260 KERGAKSGSGKSP
-273 AADTNEKSAANETK
+273 AA
-287 CKHIENQNIGTDESG
+287 GTDESG
-302 TANGNSAGIVASES
+302 AANGRSQ
-316 GAHNG
+316 
-321 AGGTVASENSGYGI
+321 GTVAQSGVH
-335 TDGGV
+335 DGADDGV
-340 YEATRQIFI
+340 YDATRQIFI
-349 DSLSPLQRELRNRL
+349 DSLSPLQRALYDRL

-374 IMEMDDDLDRGYR
+374 VMEMDDDLDRGYR
-387 ERELVANEGK
+387 ERELVANDEK
-397 KDPAARAENSR
+397 KDPAKRAENERS
-408 PPVFTMARLLQGDVG
+408 PVFTMARLLQGDVG

-473 FLTGNVKAGGRAE
+473 FLTGNVKASGRAE

-499 IGTHALFSD
+499 IGTHALFSE

-555 ATPIPQTLALTA
+555 ATPISQTLALTA
-567 FGDLDVSILRTQPE
+567 FGDLDVSLLRTQPE

-617 PAIEDGG
+617 PAIESDGRQ
-624 TDGASETGSDERLK
+624 TDGADGNGDNME
-638 SVGTSAEENGNVRKS
+638 SVGSAYVGS
-653 VEAAAARSE
+653 EADAKAA
-662 RAASPPEAT
+662 

-689 SAPKAAEAM
+689 SAAKAAEEM
-698 FAFLSERVYPEFECA
+698 FAFLSERVYPEFSCA

-769 LHQLRGRVGRGDAQS
+769 LHQLMCRVGRGDAQS

-833 GDLELG
+833 GELELS
-839 IADIRRDGAI
+839 IADIRRDGEI

>member
-21 AKLFAKLNVFSIAD
+21 AKLFAKLNVFSVAD

-50 TGLSAFRSSKVHC
+50 IPLSAFRSSKVHC
-63 AAIVTSHEWFGYG
+63 AALVVSHEWFGYG
-76 RMKTLKLIIFDGKTE
+76 RMKTLKLIICDGGAE

-131 IIKLSESGSL
+131 IIKLSESGDL
-141 SDYETATL
+141 SDYKKTAL

-183 IENELPDYIMER
+183 IENELPDYIMEK

-210 PESLSQTEEARRTLI
+210 PESLLQAEEARRTLI

-251 LSSSPFEST
+251 LSLSPFENT
-260 EERGAKSGNGKIP
+260 EERGVKSGSGKSP
-273 AADTNEKSAANETK
+273 SA
-287 CKHIENQNIGTDESG
+287 GTDESG
-302 TANGNSAGIVASES
+302 AADGISAGSIAPEI
-316 GAHNG
+316 GAPDG
-321 AGGTVASENSGYGI
+321 A
-335 TDGGV
+335 DGGI
-340 YEATRQIFI
+340 YDATRQIFI
-349 DSLSPLQRELRNRL
+349 DSLSPLQRALYDRL
-363 PFRLTLDQMNV
+363 PFRLTFDQMNV

-387 ERELVANEGK
+387 ERELVANDEK
-397 KDPAARAENSR
+397 KAPAERAENER

-453 ARQHAENASRM
+453 ARQHAENASHM

-499 IGTHALFSD
+499 IGTHALFSE

-567 FGDLDVSILRTQPE
+567 FGDLDVSLLRTQPE

-603 RKELE
+603 RKELK

-617 PAIEDGG
+617 PAIESDGRRA
-624 TDGASETGSDERLK
+624 DGADGNGDNME
-638 SVGTSAEENGNVRKS
+638 SAEAAPTRSG
-653 VEAAAARSE
+653 AAAK
-662 RAASPPEAT
+662 AA
-671 GAKRTRNAQFPL
+671 GAKRIRNAQFPL
-683 LYAKEK
+683 LYGKEK
-689 SAPKAAEAM
+689 SAAKAAEEM
-698 FAFLSERVYPEFECA
+698 FAFLSERVYPEFSCA
-713 LIHSRVD
+713 LIHSRID

-732 KGRIQVLA
+732 SGRIQVLA

-759 EQADRFGLAQ
+759 EKADRFGLAQ
-769 LHQLRGRVGRGDAQS
+769 LHQLRGRVGRGNAQS

-809 DGFFIAERDLK
+809 DGFFIAEQDLK

-833 GDLELG
+833 GELELG
-839 IADIRRDGAI
+839 LADIRRDGEI

>member
-21 AKLFAKLNVFSIAD
+21 AKLFAKLNVFSVAD

-50 TGLSAFRSSKVHC
+50 IGLSAFRSSKVHC

-76 RMKTLKLIIFDGKTE
+76 RMKTLKLIICDGEAE

-110 IIAVTGAFDI
+110 IIAVTGAFDV

-131 IIKLSESGSL
+131 IIKLSESGDL
-141 SDYETATL
+141 SDYEKTTL

-183 IENELPDYIMER
+183 IENELPDYIMEK

-210 PESLSQTEEARRTLI
+210 PESLLQAEEARRTLI

-251 LSSSPFEST
+251 LSLSPFEST
-260 EERGAKSGNGKIP
+260 EERGAKSGSGKSP
-273 AADTNEKSAANETK
+273 AA
-287 CKHIENQNIGTDESG
+287 GTDESG
-302 TANGNSAGIVASES
+302 AANGRSQ
-316 GAHNG
+316 
-321 AGGTVASENSGYGI
+321 GTVAQSGVHDG

-340 YEATRQIFI
+340 YDATRQIFI
-349 DSLSPLQRELRNRL
+349 DSLSPLQRALYDRL

-387 ERELVANEGK
+387 ERELVANDEK
-397 KDPAARAENSR
+397 KAPAKRAENER

-453 ARQHAENASRM
+453 AGQHAENASRM

-499 IGTHALFSD
+499 IGTHALFSE
-508 AVQYNDLQLAVIDEQ
+508 AVQYNDLELAVIDEQ

-567 FGDLDVSILRTQPE
+567 FGDLDVSLLRTQPE

-617 PAIEDGG
+617 PAIESDGRQ
-624 TDGASETGSDERLK
+624 TDGADGNGDNRE
-638 SVGTSAEENGNVRKS
+638 SAETAHV
-653 VEAAAARSE
+653 RSE
-662 RAASPPEAT
+662 ADAKAAGT
-671 GAKRTRNAQFPL
+671 KRMRNAQFPL

-689 SAPKAAEAM
+689 SAAKAAEEM
-698 FAFLSERVYPEFECA
+698 FAFLSERVYPEFSCA

-720 EDEQVRILRDFQ
+720 EDEQVRILHDFQ
-732 KGRIQVLA
+732 SGRIQVLA

-809 DGFFIAERDLK
+809 DGFFIAEQDLK

-833 GDLELG
+833 GELELG
-839 IADIRRDGAI
+839 IADIRRDGKI
-849 LVEARNDA
+849 LVEARKDA